1 MASLADL
8 VLMIRPADTI
18 ADVQLLQQFDA
29 LHAAFKKNEIQTVV
43 FEQDAADSSDAIFPS
58 CWLTTLP
65 DRTVAVLPMYRRD
78 RRQEKRD
85 DILEYL
91 RKYFLVNDIEDW
103 SEFEVD
109 GFFLEGTAS
118 MVMDH
123 EHKLIYACLSQR
135 THTAMLEKFA
145 AAHQYKAI
153 AFYATDTSGKFL
165 LHTNRMLCLGSDF
178 ALLCEE
184 AFADDMDLM
193 AVKQLLLS
201 TGYRIIP
208 FSHDQ
213 LEAFMGNAFCCK
225 NAKGETFLFLSGT
238 AELTAEQ
245 RAAISISATI
255 VSVPMNTIEQE
266 GGASV
271 SSIVTPVF
279 IPVA

>member
-1 MASLADL
+1 MAVPADL
-8 VLMIRPADTI
+8 VLMIRPADT
-18 ADVQLLQQFDA
+18 ADKVVLQNFDA
-29 LHAAFKKNEIQTVV
+29 LHQAFKKNEVQAVV
-43 FEQDAADSSDAIFPS
+43 FEQDAADSIDAIFPS

-213 LEAFMGNAFCCK
+213 LEAFMGNAFCCV
-225 NAKGETFLFLSGT
+225 NANGKAFLFLSET
-238 AELTAEQ
+238 TELTKEQ
-245 RAAISISATI
+245 EEAISASVTI
-255 VSVPMNTIEQE
+255 VSIPMSAIEHF

-271 SSIVTPVF
+271 SSIVAPVF
-279 IPVA
+279 IPIA

>member
-1 MASLADL
+1 MAVPADL
-8 VLMIRPADTI
+8 VLMIHPADT
-18 ADVQLLQQFDA
+18 ADKGVLQNFDA
-29 LHAAFKKNEIQTVV
+29 LHQAFKKNEVQAVV
-43 FEQDAADSSDAIFPS
+43 FEQDAADSIDAIFPS
-58 CWLTTLP
+58 CWLTILP

-213 LEAFMGNAFCCK
+213 LETFMGNAFCCA
-225 NAKGETFLFLSGT
+225 NARGETFLFLSDT
-238 AELTAEQ
+238 AELTTEQ
-245 RAAISISATI
+245 NAAIGISATI
-255 VSVPMNTIEQE
+255 VKVPMNRIEQV

>member
-1 MASLADL
+1 MAMLADL
-8 VLMIRPADTI
+8 VLMIRPAVT
-18 ADVQLLQQFDA
+18 ADAAVLLAFDA
-29 LHAAFKKNEIQTVV
+29 LHEKLEEYHIQSVV
-43 FEQDAADSSDAIFPS
+43 FEQEEGSSVDALFPS

-65 DRTVAVLPMYRRD
+65 DGTVAVLPMYRRE
-78 RRQEKRD
+78 RRPEKRD

-91 RKYFLVNDIEDW
+91 RKYFLVKDIEDW
-103 SEFEVD
+103 SEFEVE

-118 MVMDH
+118 MVLDH
-123 EHKLIYACLSQR
+123 QHKLIYACLSQR
-135 THTAMLEKFA
+135 THTAILEKFA

-153 AFYATDTSGKFL
+153 TFYATDTSGKFL
-165 LHTNRMLCLGSDF
+165 LHTNRMLCLGPDF

-213 LEAFMGNAFCCK
+213 LEAFMGNAFCCS
-225 NAKGETFLFLSGT
+225 NTNGETFLFVSET
-238 AELTAEQ
+238 AQLTAEQ
-245 RAAISISATI
+245 QKQISTSAKIVTVPMQQIEAVGAASIS
-255 VSVPMNTIEQE
+255 SV
-266 GGASV
+266 
-271 SSIVTPVF
+271 VTPVF

>member
-1 MASLADL
+1 MASPADL
-8 VLMIRPADTI
+8 VLMIRPAENADTVI
-18 ADVQLLQQFDA
+18 LQQFDN
-29 LHAAFKKNEIQTVV
+29 LHGAFKKHAIQAVV
-43 FEQDAADSSDAIFPS
+43 FEQGADSSLAAMSPS

-65 DRTVAVLPMYRRD
+65 DGTVAVLPMFRRE

-123 EHKLIYACLSQR
+123 ENKLIYACISQR

-145 AAHQYKAI
+145 AAHRYKAI
-153 AFYATDTSGKFL
+153 TFYATDTSGKFL
-165 LHTNRMLCLGSDF
+165 LHTNRMLCLGTDF

-184 AFADDMDLM
+184 AFTDDMDLM

-201 TGYRIIP
+201 TGYRIIS

-213 LEAFMGNAFCCK
+213 LETFMGNAFCCT
-225 NAKGETFLFLSGT
+225 NASGKTFLFLSET
-238 AELTAEQ
+238 AILTAEQ
-245 RAAISISATI
+245 HEDISASATI
-255 VSVPMNTIEQE
+255 VKVPMDAIEKL

-271 SSIVTPVF
+271 SSVVAPIF
-279 IPVA
+279 IPIA

>member
-1 MASLADL
+1 MALPADL
-8 VLMIRPADTI
+8 VLMIRPADT
-18 ADVQLLQQFDA
+18 ADKLVLQNFDA
-29 LHAAFKKNEIQTVV
+29 LYNAFKKNEVQAIV
-43 FEQDAADSSDAIFPS
+43 FEQNADSSLAAMSPS
-58 CWLTTLP
+58 CWLITLP
-65 DRTVAVLPMYRRD
+65 DGTVAVLPMFRRE

-118 MVMDH
+118 MVIDH
-123 EHKLIYACLSQR
+123 ENKLIYACISQR

-145 AAHQYKAI
+145 AAHRYKAI
-153 AFYATDTSGKFL
+153 TFYATDTSGKFL
-165 LHTNRMLCLGSDF
+165 SHTNRMLCLGTDF

-184 AFADDMDLM
+184 AFVDDMDLM

-213 LEAFMGNAFCCK
+213 LEAFMGNAFCCN
-225 NAKGETFLFLSGT
+225 NANGETFLFLSET
-238 AELTAEQ
+238 ATLTEEQ
-245 RAAISISATI
+245 QEQISTSATI
-255 VSVPMNTIEQE
+255 IRVTLKAIEE
-266 GGASV
+266 IGGASV
-271 SSIVTPVF
+271 STIVAPVF

>member
-1 MASLADL
+1 MASPADL
-8 VLMIRPADTI
+8 VLMIRPADT
-18 ADVQLLQQFDA
+18 ADTLVLQNFDA
-29 LHAAFKKNEIQTVV
+29 LYDAFKKNEVQAIV
-43 FEQDAADSSDAIFPS
+43 FEQNADSSPAAMSPS

-65 DRTVAVLPMYRRD
+65 DGTVAVLPMFRRE

-85 DILEYL
+85 DILVYL

-123 EHKLIYACLSQR
+123 ENKLIYACISQR

-145 AAHQYKAI
+145 AAHRYKAI
-153 AFYATDTSGKFL
+153 TFYATDTSGKFL
-165 LHTNRMLCLGSDF
+165 LHTNRMLCLGTDF

-184 AFADDMDLM
+184 AFTDDMDLM

-213 LEAFMGNAFCCK
+213 LETFMGNAFCCT
-225 NAKGETFLFLSGT
+225 NTNGETFLFVSET
-238 AELTAEQ
+238 AEFTTEQ
-245 RAAISISATI
+245 HEAISASATI
-255 VSVPMNTIEQE
+255 VKVPMAAIEKL

-271 SSIVTPVF
+271 STIVAPVF

>member
-1 MASLADL
+1 MASLTDL
-8 VLMIRPADTI
+8 MLMIRPADTPNSI
-18 ADVQLLQQFDA
+18 LLQNFDA
-29 LHAAFKKNEIQTVV
+29 LNTAFKKYGIQTVV
-43 FEQDAADSSDAIFPS
+43 FEQDADSSIDAIFPS
-58 CWLTTLP
+58 CWLITLP
-65 DRTVAVLPMYRRD
+65 DGTIAVLPMYRRD

-91 RKYFLVNDIEDW
+91 RKYFLVTDIEDW

-213 LEAFMGNAFCCK
+213 LEAFMGNAFCCN
-225 NAKGETFLFLSGT
+225 NANGETFLFLSDT
-238 AELTAEQ
+238 TELTAEQ
-245 RAAISISATI
+245 HVAITASATI
-255 VSVPMNTIEQE
+255 VTIPMNSIEQI
-266 GGASV
+266 GGASI
-271 SSIVTPVF
+271 SSIVTPIF

>member
-1 MASLADL
+1 MATPAEL
-8 VLMIRPADTI
+8 VLMVRPTENADKG
-18 ADVQLLQQFDA
+18 VLQDFDA
-29 LHAAFKKNEIQTVV
+29 LHTAFKKHDVQAVV
-43 FEQDAADSSDAIFPS
+43 FEQDMDSSIDAIFPS

-65 DRTVAVLPMYRRD
+65 DGTVAVLPMYRRE

-85 DILEYL
+85 DVLEYL

-123 EHKLIYACLSQR
+123 ENKLIYACMSQR

-145 AAHQYKAI
+145 AAHRYKAI
-153 AFYATDTSGKFL
+153 TFYATDTAGKFL
-165 LHTNRMLCLGSDF
+165 LHTNRLLCLGNDF
-178 ALLCEE
+178 ALLCED
-184 AFADDMDLM
+184 AFVDDMDLM

-213 LEAFMGNAFCCK
+213 LEAFMGNAFCCT
-225 NAKGETFLFLSGT
+225 NAKGETLLFLSET
-238 AELTAEQ
+238 ALLTTEQ
-245 RAAISISATI
+245 RTAINASATI
-255 VSVPMNTIEQE
+255 IKVPLNAIEQL
-266 GGASV
+266 GGASI

>member
-1 MASLADL
+1 MALPADL
-8 VLMIRPADTI
+8 VLMIRPVDTADK
-18 ADVQLLQQFDA
+18 AVLRNFDA
-29 LHAAFKKNEIQTVV
+29 LHQAFKKNEVQAVV
-43 FEQDAADSSDAIFPS
+43 FEQDAADSIDAIFPS

-213 LEAFMGNAFCCK
+213 LETFVGNAFCCA
-225 NAKGETFLFLSGT
+225 NARGETFLFFSDT
-238 AELTAEQ
+238 AELTTEQ
-245 RAAISISATI
+245 NAAIGISATI
-255 VSVPMNTIEQE
+255 VKVPMNRIEQV

>member
-1 MASLADL
+1 MAVPADL
-8 VLMIRPADTI
+8 VLMIRPADT
-18 ADVQLLQQFDA
+18 ADQVVLQNFDA

-43 FEQDAADSSDAIFPS
+43 FEQDAADAVDAIFPS

-65 DRTVAVLPMYRRD
+65 DGTVAVLPMYRRD

-85 DILEYL
+85 DVLEYL

-165 LHTNRMLCLGSDF
+165 LHTNRMLCLGPDF
-178 ALLCEE
+178 ALLCED

-213 LEAFMGNAFCCK
+213 LEAFMGNAFCCA
-225 NAKGETFLFLSGT
+225 NVNGEILLFLSDT

-245 RAAISISATI
+245 QEAISASATI
-255 VSVPMNTIEQE
+255 VTVPMNAIEQM
-266 GGASV
+266 GAASV
-271 SSIVTPVF
+271 SSMVTPIF
-279 IPVA
+279 IPIA

>member
-8 VLMIRPADTI
+8 VLMIRPADT
-18 ADVQLLQQFDA
+18 ANGLLLQNFDA
-29 LHAAFKKNEIQTVV
+29 LNAAFKKHGIQTVE
-43 FEQDAADSSDAIFPS
+43 FEQDIDSSIDAIFPS

-65 DRTVAVLPMYRRD
+65 DGTVAVLPMYRRD

-91 RKYFLVNDIEDW
+91 RKYFLINDIEDW

-118 MVMDH
+118 MVIDH

-165 LHTNRMLCLGSDF
+165 LHTNRMLCLGPDF
-178 ALLCEE
+178 ALLCED

-213 LEAFMGNAFCCK
+213 LEAFMGNAFCCN
-225 NAKGETFLFLSGT
+225 NANGETFLFLSET
-238 AELTAEQ
+238 TELTAEQ
-245 RAAISISATI
+245 HAAITTSATI
-255 VSVPMNTIEQE
+255 VNVPMNRIEQE
-266 GGASV
+266 GGASIN
-271 SSIVTPVF
+271 SIVAPVF
-279 IPVA
+279 IPIA